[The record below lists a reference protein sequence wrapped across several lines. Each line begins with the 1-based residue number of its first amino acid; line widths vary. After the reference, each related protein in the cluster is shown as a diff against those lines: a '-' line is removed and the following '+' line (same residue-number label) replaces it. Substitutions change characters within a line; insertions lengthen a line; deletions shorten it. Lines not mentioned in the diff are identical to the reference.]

1 MVTDSICIGRMYI
14 HHFHSSW
21 KGRIVLVIVVVRW
34 MLFPCYYD
42 TAILHHCIDVLLVQ
56 LIVETMNAL
65 ENVFRVLYCKGDGSV
80 PTHVP
85 ASVCMHT
92 SALSAW
98 TLLLST
104 LSTSVLRQ
112 FLDKYV
118 CTAAI
123 CSCTPAPSVLTFGI
137 VYSNCM
143 MRSCISSPVVSR
155 PLEGRCAPTCAPR
168 IMPL

>member
-1 MVTDSICIGRMYI
+1 MAECERMVTDSICIGRMYI
-14 HHFHSSW
+14 RHFHNSW
-21 KGRIVLVIVVVRW
+21 KGRIVLVVVVVRW

-42 TAILHHCIDVLLVQ
+42 TAILHHCIDVLSMQ

-118 CTAAI
+118 CAAAI
-123 CSCTPAPSVLTFGI
+123 CLCITAPSVLTFGI
-137 VYSNCM
+137 VYSNCSVGQSN
-143 MRSCISSPVVSR
+143 RTEYLSKSTSK
-155 PLEGRCAPTCAPR
+155 
-168 IMPL
+168 